1 MTRERPH
8 AYLFHNDNKLLI
20 KKLKILGLELT
31 SVAKSQT
38 VNVEKYIVDSYE
50 RSSMK
55 YEGVFM
61 QKVKAKTK
69 KTDLDIDKF
78 WYILKMDQKN
88 SNLAIEVLEPE
99 APNSFVSYN
108 IIKTNKNL
116 ELPYFRLLKK

>member
-1 MTRERPH
+1 
-8 AYLFHNDNKLLI
+8 
-20 KKLKILGLELT
+20 
-31 SVAKSQT
+31 
-38 VNVEKYIVDSYE
+38 
-50 RSSMK
+50 
-55 YEGVFM
+55 M